1 MKYFYLEKKM
11 QLNALRVSNLSEYSQ
26 LMRLDKPIGTLL
38 LLWPTLCALW
48 IASRGVPPLELIVV
62 FSLGVFIM
70 RSAGCVINDYAD
82 RKVDGA
88 VQRTSQRPL
97 ARKAVK
103 PGEALTLFAS
113 LISVAFLLVIQ
124 LNFNTVLLSLLALAL
139 AACYPFMKRFTHLP
153 QVVLGAA
160 YSCSIPMAFMA
171 TNDTVPMLAWLL
183 FVANLLWTVAY
194 DTMYAMVDRE
204 DDLKIGVKSTAILFG
219 QFDRHWVALLNML
232 FIGIMLLVGYVLQ
245 LGTAYWAGVCC
256 AVVLLVNQQKNITNR
271 DRAACFKAFLNNNY
285 VGMVIFL
292 GLVTSMAL

>member
-1 MKYFYLEKKM
+1 M
-11 QLNALRVSNLSEYSQ
+11 QLNALRVTNLSEYSQ

-48 IASRGVPPLELIVV
+48 IANSGLPPLQLIII

-103 PGEALTLFAS
+103 PGEALTLFVC
-113 LISVAFLLVIQ
+113 LIGIAFMLVVQ
-124 LNFNTVLLSLLALAL
+124 LNVSTVLLSLLALAL
-139 AACYPFMKRFTHLP
+139 AACYPFMKRYTHLP

-171 TNDTVPMLAWLL
+171 SNESVPLLAWLL
-183 FVANLLWTVAY
+183 FLANLLWTVAY

-219 QFDRHWVALLNML
+219 QRDRHWVAVFNMS
-232 FIGIMLLVGYVLQ
+232 FIGIMSYIGYVLE
-245 LGTAYWAGVCC
+245 LGLVYWLGLFCATA
-256 AVVLLVNQQKNITNR
+256 LLINQQKNIINR
-271 DRAACFKAFLNNNY
+271 DRTQCFKAFLNNNY

-292 GLVTSMAL
+292 GLAISMAL